1 MNDGTDAK
9 NEMVIF
15 ETVERSM
22 RETNRTD
29 VTTNFFNL
37 FKKN

>member
-1 MNDGTDAK
+1 
-9 NEMVIF
+9 MVIF

-29 VTTNFFNL
+29 VTISL
-37 FKKN
+37 FEGV

>member
-1 MNDGTDAK
+1 
-9 NEMVIF
+9 MVIF

-29 VTTNFFNL
+29 VTISL
-37 FKKN
+37 FKGV

>member
-1 MNDGTDAK
+1 MH
-9 NEMVIF
+9 EMVIF

-29 VTTNFFNL
+29 VTIPL
-37 FKKN
+37 FKRV